1 MRERGWRA
9 GRAARRRR
17 RPPAAAAAA
26 AAACGPASPR
36 GRRAG
41 GGPCVRCAPA
51 GGCGRTRGQAGAGAE
66 FLQSLTWLP
75 FRCCSR
81 AGSAGRARR
90 LRRGGGAER
99 RQHAHNDHKIKAGA
113 RGGDERATSLT
124 PPPPATPQQ
133 PELGERG
140 GRGRPRRP
148 RTPVELKDPA
158 RGRGWGRP
166 EDVPAAGSGASG
178 GRRPWHAER
187 PEGQVSRLRCPG
199 GGVRAKVPRQWRAR
213 RTRGDRGPLGAGEV
227 GTEAP
232 DAAGLRH
239 CTLRSRGTPAREG
252 A

>member
-1 MRERGWRA
+1 M
-9 GRAARRRR
+9 
-17 RPPAAAAAA
+17 
-26 AAACGPASPR
+26 
-36 GRRAG
+36 
-41 GGPCVRCAPA
+41 RCAPA

-187 PEGQVSRLRCPG
+187 PEGQVLGGRGEPGSGPIAAPGPRTAAGSASASGEGDAVRSRGGLRPAPASG
-199 GGVRAKVPRQWRAR
+199 R
-213 RTRGDRGPLGAGEV
+213 RRGPAQRRALLG
-227 GTEAP
+227 
-232 DAAGLRH
+232 DAAGD
-239 CTLRSRGTPAREG
+239 RSRELASWKPPKAPGPRRIEQYLPLFH
-252 A
+252 